1 MFTFN
6 DRKGRREHFT
16 NKNGETMK
24 TQLIIAAVFAAVF
37 AAGAALAQ
45 QQGGQERRE
54 PPTAEQ
60 LIARLDK
67 DNDGKISKTEFDGPA
82 AHFTQFDANGD
93 GYLTTDELPS
103 GSPNQQQRQNGGQG
117 MQQGNQSGPR
127 SSSSGADF
135 VTRLDKDG
143 DGKVSSTEFDGPSDH
158 FTQLDKDGDGF
169 ISSSEAPSGP
179 PQGQRGDRR

>member
-1 MFTFN
+1 
-6 DRKGRREHFT
+6 
-16 NKNGETMK
+16 MK
-24 TQLIIAAVFAAVF
+24 TQLIIAAVF

-67 DNDGKISKTEFDGPA
+67 DNDGKISKTEFDGPSE
-82 AHFTQFDANGD
+82 HFTQFDANGD
-93 GYLTTDELPS
+93 GYLSSNELPS
-103 GSPNQQQRQNGGQG
+103 GPPSTGRSGQQG
-117 MQQGNQSGPR
+117 MQNPAGAQQGTVSGSR
-127 SSSSGADF
+127 SEADF

-143 DGKVSSTEFDGPSDH
+143 DGKVSSSEFDGPSEH
-158 FTQLDKDGDGF
+158 FTQLDQNGDGY

-179 PQGQRGDRR
+179 PQGQRGGRR